1 MGRPEQNL
9 PTRAISKA
17 MLPVAFAAACGLLL
31 ATISPY
37 VYKAFVGYYSTDPE
51 AMATELFEE
60 FWQWRLKDSPEF
72 ATMVGFHGY
81 DHLLE
86 SYSIKSFQD
95 RKEKIQYFLKKAEK
109 LPKLENQWSAA
120 SLNILID
127 GLDGYLRGLDT
138 HGHLYPISFIEG
150 VHVDIFQT
158 IDYMMFNTVED
169 FKKLLS
175 RYEKLPKQLE
185 EITELMKEGIK
196 LKKTAHAVSMKHVLE
211 RLASFEG
218 PAENSEFFQRFEK
231 YPDTISEQDRKVLR
245 QDAVKVIET
254 SVLPAFSK
262 LRKFIKE
269 EYVPHLRPEI
279 AATSLP
285 AGEVYYKE
293 CLRYHLEL
301 DLTPQEVHQLGL
313 DEVKRISDSMKQIIK
328 SLGSDA
334 SPKEFS
340 AMIRNDSSFLCKSS
354 EEVVRMYEQL
364 LEEEINPKLLT
375 IFPSVPKSPLRVQ
388 LQDASKSSGPCAM
401 YIQGTTDFSRPG
413 IFYVNAADLTRS
425 PKYLM
430 AALALHE
437 GNPGHHLQG
446 SYAME
451 LPSMPAFRSQIEDR
465 RYNDGPVHFPLHTAY
480 VEVSSRIVAVFQIP
494 NLDLQTSVICRS
506 KSAFGVLNAC
516 VAAYKVQ
523 LSTSSCLHHN
533 CGIDKSTLNQRSI
546 KGLGRA
552 AVESWRKMCCRC
564 WSSRSRRALGCEMSL
579 LTALKTHSFGQVL
592 ARTACAYKVGELK
605 IKQLRQKAQ
614 DSLGAKFDV
623 RAFHKVILDNPG
635 PLTFL
640 EKQVNKHILETKG
653 H

>member
-1 MGRPEQNL
+1 
-9 PTRAISKA
+9 
-17 MLPVAFAAACGLLL
+17 
-31 ATISPY
+31 
-37 VYKAFVGYYSTDPE
+37 
-51 AMATELFEE
+51 MATELFEE

-95 RKEKIQYFLKKAEK
+95 RKEKIQYFLKKAEE

-127 GLDGYLRGLDT
+127 GLNGYLRGLDT

-158 IDYMMFNTVED
+158 IDYMIFNTVED

-196 LKKTAHAVSMKHVLE
+196 LNKTAHAVSMKHVLE

-245 QDAVKVIET
+245 QDAVKVIVT

-285 AGEVYYKE
+285 GGEVYYKE

-301 DLTPQEVHQLGL
+301 DLSPQEVHQLGL

-480 VEVSSRIVAVFQIP
+480 VEGWGLYSEYLGYELGVYRTLHDKFGHLSQEMLRACRLVVDTGMHALGWSREKAVQY
-494 NLDLQTSVICRS
+494 LLEH
-506 KSAFGVLNAC
+506 
-516 VAAYKVQ
+516 
-523 LSTSSCLHHN
+523 TSS
-533 CGIDKSTLNQRSI
+533 SQ
-546 KGLGRA
+546 A
-552 AVESWRKMCCRC
+552 EVESEIDRYITWP
-564 WSSRSRRALGCEMSL
+564 
-579 LTALKTHSFGQVL
+579 GQ
-592 ARTACAYKVGELK
+592 ACAYKVGELK

>member
-1 MGRPEQNL
+1 MGGL
-9 PTRAISKA
+9 SLAS
-17 MLPVAFAAACGLLL
+17 AAACGLLL

-37 VYKAFVGYYSTDPE
+37 VYKAFVEYYSSNPE
-51 AMATELFEE
+51 AMASELFEE

-72 ATMVGFHGY
+72 ATMVGYHGY

-95 RKEKIQYFLKKAEK
+95 RKEKVRYFLKKTKEL
-109 LPKLENQWSAA
+109 LPKLKDQWSQA

-158 IDYMMFNTVED
+158 VDYMVFNTVED
-169 FKKLLS
+169 YKKLLS

-185 EITELMKEGIK
+185 EITELMKEGIR
-196 LKKTAHAVSMKHVLE
+196 LKKTAHAVSMKNVLE
-211 RLASFEG
+211 RLSSFEE
-218 PAENSEFFQRFEK
+218 PAEKSEFFQRFQK
-231 YPDTISEQDRKVLR
+231 YPDAISEQDRKFLK
-245 QDAVKVIET
+245 QDALKVIES
-254 SVLPAFSK
+254 SVLPAFSN

-269 EYVPHLRPEI
+269 EYMLHLRPEI

-285 AGEVYYKE
+285 DGKTYYKE

-328 SLGSDA
+328 SLGSNA

-340 AMIRNDSSFLCKSS
+340 EMIRNDSSFLCQSS

-364 LEEEINPKLLT
+364 LDEEINPKLLT
-375 IFPSVPKSPLRVQ
+375 IFSAVPKSPLRIQ

-430 AALALHE
+430 PALALHE

-451 LPSMPAFRSQIEDR
+451 LPGMPSFRSQIEDR

-480 VEVSSRIVAVFQIP
+480 VEGWGLYSEYLGYELGVYRTLHDKYGHLTQEMLRACRLVVDTGMHALGWSREKAVQY
-494 NLDLQTSVICRS
+494 LLEH
-506 KSAFGVLNAC
+506 
-516 VAAYKVQ
+516 
-523 LSTSSCLHHN
+523 TSS
-533 CGIDKSTLNQRSI
+533 SQ
-546 KGLGRA
+546 A
-552 AVESWRKMCCRC
+552 EVESEIDRYITWP
-564 WSSRSRRALGCEMSL
+564 
-579 LTALKTHSFGQVL
+579 GQ
-592 ARTACAYKVGELK
+592 ACAYKVGELK

-614 DSLGAKFDV
+614 DALGEKFDV

-640 EKQVNKHILETKG
+640 EKQVGKHIVETTG

>member
-1 MGRPEQNL
+1 MGGFLR
-9 PTRAISKA
+9 
-17 MLPVAFAAACGLLL
+17 VAFAAAGGLLL

-37 VYKAFVGYYSTDPE
+37 VYKVRHPAPSYTAHWDSEDYEKPRTAFVGYYSSNPE
-51 AMATELFEE
+51 TMATELFEE

-86 SYSIKSFQD
+86 SYSVKSFQD
-95 RKEKIQYFLKKAEK
+95 RKEKVQYFLKKAKEL
-109 LPKLENQWSAA
+109 LPKLEDQWSQA

-127 GLDGYLRGLDT
+127 GLDGYLRGLNT

-158 IDYMMFNTVED
+158 IDYMVFNTVED
-169 FKKLLS
+169 YKKLLS

-185 EITELMKEGIK
+185 EITELMKEGIR
-196 LKKTAHAVSMKHVLE
+196 LKKTAHAVSMKNVLE
-211 RLASFEG
+211 RLTSFEG
-218 PAENSEFFQRFEK
+218 PAEKSEFFQRFQK
-231 YPDTISEQDRKVLR
+231 YPDAISEQDRKFLK
-245 QDAVKVIET
+245 QDALKVIES

-269 EYVPHLRPEI
+269 EYMLHLRPEI

-285 AGEVYYKE
+285 DGETYYKE

-340 AMIRNDSSFLCKSS
+340 EMIRNDSSFLCQSS

-364 LEEEINPKLLT
+364 LDEEINPKLLT
-375 IFPSVPKSPLRVQ
+375 IFSSVPKSPLRIQ
-388 LQDASKSSGPCAM
+388 LQDASKSGGPCAM

-430 AALALHE
+430 PALALHE

-451 LPSMPAFRSQIEDR
+451 LPGMPSFRSQIEDR
-465 RYNDGPVHFPLHTAY
+465 RYNDGPGWGLYSEYLGYELGVYRTLHDKFGHLSQEMLRACRLVVDTGMHALGW
-480 VEVSSRIVAVFQIP
+480 SRERAVQY
-494 NLDLQTSVICRS
+494 LLEH
-506 KSAFGVLNAC
+506 
-516 VAAYKVQ
+516 
-523 LSTSSCLHHN
+523 TSS
-533 CGIDKSTLNQRSI
+533 SQ
-546 KGLGRA
+546 A
-552 AVESWRKMCCRC
+552 EVESEIDRYITWP
-564 WSSRSRRALGCEMSL
+564 
-579 LTALKTHSFGQVL
+579 GQ
-592 ARTACAYKVGELK
+592 ACAYKVGELK

-614 DSLGAKFDV
+614 DALGEKFDV

-640 EKQVNKHILETKG
+640 EKQVSKHIVEIKG
-653 H
+653 Q

>member
-9 PTRAISKA
+9 PTRVISKA

-37 VYKAFVGYYSTDPE
+37 VYKALVGYYSSDPE

-95 RKEKIQYFLKKAEK
+95 RKEKIQYFLKKAEE

-301 DLTPQEVHQLGL
+301 DLSPQEVHQLGL

-480 VEVSSRIVAVFQIP
+480 VEGWGLYSEYLGYELGVYRTLHDKFGHLSQEMLRACRLVVDTGMHALGWSREKAVQY
-494 NLDLQTSVICRS
+494 LLEH
-506 KSAFGVLNAC
+506 
-516 VAAYKVQ
+516 
-523 LSTSSCLHHN
+523 TSS
-533 CGIDKSTLNQRSI
+533 SQ
-546 KGLGRA
+546 A
-552 AVESWRKMCCRC
+552 EVESEIDRYITWP
-564 WSSRSRRALGCEMSL
+564 
-579 LTALKTHSFGQVL
+579 GQ
-592 ARTACAYKVGELK
+592 ACAYKVGELK